1 MAKAKSRRAAVRVK
15 RKASAAKRAA
25 SQAAARAP
33 GRSTK
38 PSAKKARG
46 PKKAIAKK
54 RSLAAAEAR
63 AARTAKK
70 ADKRSRKVV
79 ALRRKPAANG
89 NGLPKPSGKP
99 FGQAGKALDGVRI
112 LDFTHVQS
120 GPTCTQLLAWMGA
133 DVIKV
138 ERPGVG
144 DITRGQLVD
153 VKGADSLY
161 FTMLNHNK
169 RSITIDSKH
178 PQGKRVLNELIKT
191 CDVLVENF
199 APGALDRM
207 GLTWEHIHK
216 LNPRMIVASVK
227 GFGPGPYEDCKVYE
241 NVAQCTGGSASTTGF
256 LDGPPLVTGAQIGDS
271 GTGLHLA
278 LGIVSALYQRTRTGR
293 GQKVLAAMQD
303 GVLNLCRVKLRDQQ
317 RLKAGPLAEYSQYGQ
332 GIAFGSTVPRAG
344 NDSGGGQPGWI
355 IKCKGW
361 ENDPNAY
368 IYFITQ
374 APVWEA
380 ICDVI
385 GEPTWKTDPEYATPR
400 ARLPKLKAIFDRIE
414 QWTMTKTKF
423 EAMDILNQ
431 YDIPCGPILSM
442 EELAADESLRKT
454 GTVVEVDHPVRGKYL
469 SVGNPIKMSDSISE
483 VTRSP
488 LLGEHTDE
496 ILTKVLGFDKKA
508 VAEIKA
514 SGALSAPEKEGKP
527 KAA

>member
-1 MAKAKSRRAAVRVK
+1 MAKKKQKQSKQA
-15 RKASAAKRAA
+15 KASKK
-25 SQAAARAP
+25 SARKVVKLSA
-33 GRSTK
+33 RK
-38 PSAKKARG
+38 SAKK
-46 PKKAIAKK
+46 
-54 RSLAAAEAR
+54 
-63 AARTAKK
+63 
-70 ADKRSRKVV
+70 
-79 ALRRKPAANG
+79 ANG

-99 FGQAGKALDGVRI
+99 WGQAGKALSGVRI

-120 GPTCTQLLAWMGA
+120 GPTCTQLLAWLGA

-178 PQGKRVLNELIKT
+178 PHGKRVLDELVKK

-241 NVAQCTGGSASTTGF
+241 NVAQCAGGSASTTGF
-256 LDGPPLVTGAQIGDS
+256 REGQPLVTGAQIGDS

-278 LGIVSALYQRTRTGR
+278 LGIVCALYQRMRTGR
-293 GQKVLAAMQD
+293 GQKVLCAMQD
-303 GVLNLCRVKLRDQQ
+303 GVLNLTRVKLRDQQ
-317 RLKAGPLAEYSQYGQ
+317 RLKAGPLTEYSQYGE
-332 GIAFGSTVPRAG
+332 GIPFGDSVPRAG

-355 IKCKGW
+355 LKCKGAP
-361 ENDPNAY
+361 EDPNAY

-374 APVWEA
+374 APVWEQ
-380 ICDVI
+380 ICDLI

-400 ARLPKLKAIFDRIE
+400 ARLPKLKAIFARIE

-423 EAMDILNQ
+423 EVMEICNKV
-431 YDIPCGPILSM
+431 DIPVGPILSM
-442 EELAADESLRKT
+442 KEIAEEPSLRKT
-454 GTVVEVDHPVRGKYL
+454 GTVVEVDHPTRGKYL
-469 SVGNPIKMSDSISE
+469 TVGNPIKLSDSISE
-483 VTRSP
+483 VKRSP

-496 ILTKVLGFDKKA
+496 ILKDVLKLSAKDI
-508 VAEIKA
+508 AEIKN
-514 SGALSAPEKEGKP
+514 SGALSAPKKEE